1 MNDYK
6 YKLLSNKWVSIL
18 AFLGFFGLVPKPNGN
33 SNYCF
38 FIFFSFF
45 SWYWWTKIQDRFKDK
60 QFESIVIK
68 VKSYLFILPLLLS
81 FFILFFLD
89 RQTNPQIILRFGS
102 IGYSIIFIM
111 FPIILCYLDS
121 KNR

>member
-6 YKLLSNKWVSIL
+6 YKLLSNKWISIL
-18 AFLGFFGLVPKPNGN
+18 GFLGFFGLFPKPNGN
-33 SNYCF
+33 SNYFF

-45 SWYWWTKIQDRFKDK
+45 SWYWWAKIQDRFKDK

-68 VKSYLFILPLLLS
+68 VKSYLFIIPLLLS

-89 RQTNPQIILRFGS
+89 SQSNPQIILGFGS
-102 IGYSIIFIM
+102 IGYSIIFII